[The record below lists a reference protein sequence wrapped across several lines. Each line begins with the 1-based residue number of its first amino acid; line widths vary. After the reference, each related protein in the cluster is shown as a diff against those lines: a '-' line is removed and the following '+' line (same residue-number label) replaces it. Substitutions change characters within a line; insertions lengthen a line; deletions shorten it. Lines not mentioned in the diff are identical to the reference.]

1 MIVTESTEIPELLAL
16 INEAARAPPW
26 ISTALKQRE
35 ARVSKQMYAATKH
48 AEKVAAGA
56 GPQAEQALDNLVK
69 DAKPPSRP

>member
-1 MIVTESTEIPELLAL
+1 LIELL
-16 INEAARAPPW
+16 IKNQ
-26 ISTALKQRE
+26 SSQ
-35 ARVSKQMYAATKH
+35 SKNLLVGMSAKH